1 MSFVLHYVM
10 ASMEMSVTQRLSQQQ
25 KLSPQMIQTIG
36 ILAMP
41 MDQLRERIYE
51 EVESNPA
58 MEILRDP
65 VYVSSTDSD
74 THQRFLESVAQP
86 EETLQEHLLVQ
97 LSEKKVPDEIRSLA
111 ERIIGNLD
119 SHGYFLSACE
129 NLLRPDETRAM
140 LDKAVSLV
148 QSFEPVG
155 VCCADLQESLLLQA
169 KASDNAP
176 PLAVTILK
184 DYFHLLEKT
193 RPQYIL
199 DGIAER
205 EPLVARHNSLNS
217 VKEAIDFIQSLNPY
231 PAQQY
236 SDGHSVA
243 YVEPDAFIRKST
255 DEEIENGADEFIVEM
270 LKGSL
275 PEIGVSKE
283 FREMASSEGAAGKFA
298 SDSIKKADWFINA
311 VQQRTMTVYNALR
324 VIVGKQSQFFYK
336 GPGNLVPLKMQEV
349 AEAIDVHPATISRI
363 ANGKFIR
370 CEWGFFEIRYF
381 FTNSIATDGDGPS
394 KESVK
399 QEISKILEAHESSGT
414 GKKLS
419 DEKLVQKL
427 AEKGIKIARRTV
439 AKYRAELNIKSSFD
453 RQ

>member
-1 MSFVLHYVM
+1 MFVLHYGM
-10 ASMEMSVTQRLSQQQ
+10 ASMEMSVTQRLAQQQ
-25 KLSPQMIQTIG
+25 KLSPQMIQTIN

-58 MEILRDP
+58 MEILKDP
-65 VYVSSTDSD
+65 VYVSSSDSD

-86 EETLQEHLLVQ
+86 AETLQEHLLVQ
-97 LSEKKVPDEIRSLA
+97 LSEKDIPENVKNLA

-119 SHGYFLSACE
+119 SHGYFRSPCKK
-129 NLLRPDETRAM
+129 LLRYDE
-140 LDKAVSLV
+140 SLELLEETLALI
-148 QSFEPVG
+148 QGFDPVG
-155 VCCADLQESLLLQA
+155 VCCADLRESLLLQA
-169 KASDNAP
+169 QAAENAP
-176 PLAVTILK
+176 SLAITILQ
-184 DYFHLLEKT
+184 DYFYLLEKA
-193 RPQYIL
+193 RPQHIL
-199 DGIAER
+199 TGLAER
-205 EPLVARHNSLNS
+205 DPLLARHHTIAS
-217 VKEAIDFIQSLNPY
+217 VTDALSFIQSLDPY
-231 PAQQY
+231 PARQF
-236 SDGHSVA
+236 SDGDTVS

-255 DEEIENGADEFIVEM
+255 DEEIENGAGEFTVEM

-275 PEIGVSKE
+275 PEIGVSSE
-283 FREMASSEGAAGKFA
+283 FKEMASSGGESGKFA
-298 SDSIKKADWFINA
+298 AESIKKADWFINA

-324 VIVGKQSQFFYK
+324 VIVGKQSLFFHK

-381 FTNSIATDGDGPS
+381 FTNSIASDGDGPS

-399 QEISKILEAHESSGT
+399 QEIAKILAEHEASGN

-419 DEKLVQKL
+419 DEKLAEKL

-453 RQ
+453 RK

>member
-1 MSFVLHYVM
+1 M
-10 ASMEMSVTQRLSQQQ
+10 ASMELSASQRMSQQQ
-25 KLSPQMIQTIG
+25 KLSPQMIQTIN

-58 MEILRDP
+58 MVVVKDP
-65 VYVSSTDSD
+65 VYVSSSDSD

-97 LSEKKVPDEIRSLA
+97 LSEKDVPENVQNLA
-111 ERIIGNLD
+111 ERMIGNLD
-119 SHGYFLSACE
+119 SHGFFQSPCE
-129 NLLRPDETRAM
+129 QLLRPGETRS
-140 LDKAVSLV
+140 LLKTTLRLV
-148 QSFEPVG
+148 QTFDPIG
-155 VCCADLQESLLLQA
+155 VCCYNLQESLIIQA
-169 KASDNAP
+169 TATENAP
-176 PLAVTILK
+176 PLAIILLR
-184 DYFHLLEKT
+184 DYFQLLEKS
-193 RPQYIL
+193 RPQQIL
-199 DGIAER
+199 SGIAETDA
-205 EPLVARHNSLNS
+205 LLARHYTVSA
-217 VKEAIDFIQSLNPY
+217 VEEAITFIQSLDPH
-231 PAQQY
+231 PAQQF
-236 SDGHSVA
+236 SDGNTVS

-255 DEEIENGADEFIVEM
+255 DEEIENGADLFTIEM

-275 PEIGVSKE
+275 PEV
-283 FREMASSEGAAGKFA
+283 AVSSEFKKMMDSGGETGKFA
-298 SDSIKKADWFINA
+298 AESVRKADWFINA

-324 VIVGKQSQFFYK
+324 VIVGKQSNFFYK

-349 AEAIDVHPATISRI
+349 ADAIEVHPATISRI

-381 FTNSIATDGDGPS
+381 FTNSIASDGDGPS

-399 QEISKILEAHESSGT
+399 QEIAKILAEHESSGQT
-414 GKKLS
+414 KKLS
-419 DEKLVQKL
+419 DEKLTAKL

-453 RQ
+453 RK

>member
-1 MSFVLHYVM
+1 
-10 ASMEMSVTQRLSQQQ
+10 MEMSVTQRLSQQQ

-58 MEILRDP
+58 IEIIRDP

-86 EETLQEHLLVQ
+86 AETLQDHLLLQ
-97 LSEKKVPDEIRSLA
+97 LSEKKVDEKIQNLA
-111 ERIIGNLD
+111 ERVIGNLD
-119 SHGYFLSACE
+119 SRGYFLGPCE
-129 NLLRPDETRAM
+129 NLLAPDEKSSFLRE
-140 LDKAVSLV
+140 AVELV
-148 QSFEPVG
+148 QSFDPIG
-155 VCCADLQESLLLQA
+155 VCCENLQESLLLQA
-169 KASDNAP
+169 KAIETAP
-176 PLAVTILK
+176 PLAVIILR
-184 DYFHLLEKT
+184 DFFPLLEKT
-193 RPQYIL
+193 RPQHIL
-199 DGIAER
+199 DGIAEQD
-205 EPLVARHNSLNS
+205 PLLARHYSLKT
-217 VKEAIDFIQSLNPY
+217 VKEALDFIQTLNPY

-236 SDGHSVA
+236 SDGGSVS

-255 DEEIENGADEFIVEM
+255 DEEIESGADEFIVEM

-275 PEIGVSKE
+275 PEIGVSKD
-283 FREMASSEGAAGKFA
+283 FKDMASSGGDTGKFV

-324 VIVGKQSQFFYK
+324 VIVGKQSLFFYK
-336 GPGNLVPLKMQEV
+336 GPGYLVPLRMQEV
-349 AEAIDVHPATISRI
+349 ADAIDVHPATISRI

-381 FTNSIATDGDGPS
+381 FTNSVATDGDGPS

-399 QEISKILEAHESSGT
+399 QEISKILSSHESSGT

-419 DEKLVQKL
+419 DEKIVQRL
-427 AEKGIKIARRTV
+427 AERGIKIARRTV
-439 AKYRAELNIKSSFD
+439 AKYRAELNIKSSFE
-453 RQ
+453 RL

>member
-1 MSFVLHYVM
+1 M
-10 ASMEMSVTQRLSQQQ
+10 ASMEMSVTQRMSQQQ
-25 KLSPQMIQTIG
+25 KLSPQMIQTIN

-58 MEILRDP
+58 IEILRDP
-65 VYVSSTDSD
+65 VYVSSSDSD

-86 EETLQEHLLVQ
+86 AETLQDHLLVQ
-97 LSEKKVPDEIRSLA
+97 LSEKDVSENVKNLA

-119 SHGYFLSACE
+119 SHGFFRSPCE
-129 NLLRPDETRAM
+129 NLLHPGESR
-140 LDKAVSLV
+140 SLLKTTLRLL
-148 QSFEPVG
+148 QTFDPVG
-155 VCCADLQESLLLQA
+155 VCCSGLQESLLLQA
-169 KASDNAP
+169 QAADDVP
-176 PLAVTILK
+176 QLAVILLR
-184 DYFHLLEKT
+184 DYFSLLEKT
-193 RPQYIL
+193 HPQQIL
-199 DGIAER
+199 AGIANDD
-205 EPLVARHNSLNS
+205 PLLARHYTVAAVTDAVS
-217 VKEAIDFIQSLNPY
+217 FIQSLNPY
-231 PAQQY
+231 PAQQF
-236 SDGHSVA
+236 SDGDSVS
-243 YVEPDAFIRKST
+243 YVKPDAFIRKST
-255 DEEIENGADEFIVEM
+255 DEEIENGADAFTVEM

-275 PEIGVSKE
+275 PEIGVSSE
-283 FREMASSEGAAGKFA
+283 FRDMVASGGESGKFA
-298 SDSIKKADWFINA
+298 ADSIKKADWFINA

-324 VIVGKQSQFFYK
+324 VIVGKQSNFFHK

-349 AEAIDVHPATISRI
+349 ADAIDVHPATISRI

-381 FTNSIATDGDGPS
+381 FTNSIASDGDGPS

-399 QEISKILEAHESSGT
+399 QEIARILAEHESSGN

-419 DEKLVQKL
+419 DEKLVAKL

-453 RQ
+453 R

>member
-1 MSFVLHYVM
+1 
-10 ASMEMSVTQRLSQQQ
+10 
-25 KLSPQMIQTIG
+25 
-36 ILAMP
+36 MP

-58 MEILRDP
+58 IEILRDP

-86 EETLQEHLLVQ
+86 TETLQEHLLRQ
-97 LSEKKVPDEIRSLA
+97 LSEKKIPDETRNLA
-111 ERIIGNLD
+111 ERVIGNLD
-119 SHGYFLSACE
+119 SRGYFLGPCE
-129 NLLRPDETRAM
+129 NLLKADENP
-140 LDKAVSLV
+140 SLLKDV
-148 QSFEPVG
+148 LKLLQSFDPAG
-155 VCCADLQESLLLQA
+155 VCCKDLQESLLIQA
-169 KASDNAP
+169 QSADGAP
-176 PLAVTILK
+176 PLAVIILR
-184 DYFHLLEKT
+184 DYFSLLEKT
-193 RPQYIL
+193 RPQHIL
-199 DGIAER
+199 DGIALHN
-205 EPLVARHNSLNS
+205 PLLARHHSVKT
-217 VKEAIDFIQSLNPY
+217 VKEALDFIQTLNPY
-231 PAQQY
+231 PAQMF
-236 SDGHSVA
+236 SDGQTVS

-255 DEEIENGADEFIVEM
+255 DEEIENGADEFTVEM
-270 LKGSL
+270 LKGAL
-275 PEIGVSKE
+275 PEIGVSKD
-283 FREMASSEGAAGKFA
+283 FRKMASSGGDAGKFI

-336 GPGNLVPLKMQEV
+336 GPGNLLPLKMQEV
-349 AEAIDVHPATISRI
+349 ADAIDVHPATISRI

-381 FTNSIATDGDGPS
+381 FTNSIAMDGDGPS

-399 QEISKILEAHESSGT
+399 EEIGRILAAHESSGS

-439 AKYRAELNIKSSFD
+439 AKYRNELNIKSSFE

>member
-1 MSFVLHYVM
+1 MFVLHYGM

-25 KLSPQMIQTIG
+25 KLSPQMIQTIN

-58 MEILRDP
+58 MVVLKDP
-65 VYVSSTDSD
+65 VYISSADSD

-86 EETLQEHLLVQ
+86 EETLQAHLLAQ
-97 LSEKKVPDEIRSLA
+97 LAVKNEPENVKNLA

-119 SHGYFLSACE
+119 SHGFFQSPCE
-129 NLLRPDETRAM
+129 NLLRSGETLA
-140 LDKAVSLV
+140 LLKKAVKLV
-148 QSFEPVG
+148 QSFDPVG
-155 VCCADLQESLLLQA
+155 VCCAGLQESLVLQA
-169 KASDNAP
+169 EAADDAP
-176 PLAVTILK
+176 GLAVILLR

-193 RPQYIL
+193 RPQQIL
-199 DGIAER
+199 AGIAEKD
-205 EPLVARHNSLNS
+205 PLLARHYTVSAVENALS
-217 VKEAIDFIQSLNPY
+217 FIQTLNPH
-231 PAQQY
+231 PAQQF
-236 SDGHSVA
+236 SDGNTVS

-255 DEEIENGADEFIVEM
+255 DEEIENGADAFTVEM

-275 PEIGVSKE
+275 PEVGVSSE
-283 FREMASSEGAAGKFA
+283 FKKMAKSGGETGKFA
-298 SDSIKKADWFINA
+298 TESIKKADWFINA

-324 VIVGKQSQFFYK
+324 VIVGKQSLFFNK

-349 AEAIDVHPATISRI
+349 ADAIEVHPATISRI

-381 FTNSIATDGDGPS
+381 FTNSIASDGDGPS

-399 QEISKILEAHESSGT
+399 QEISKILAEHESSGQT
-414 GKKLS
+414 KKLS
-419 DEKLVQKL
+419 DEKLTAKL

-453 RQ
+453 R

>member
-1 MSFVLHYVM
+1 MS
-10 ASMEMSVTQRLSQQQ
+10 SMEMSVTQRLSQQQ

-58 MEILRDP
+58 IEIIRDP

-86 EETLQEHLLVQ
+86 AETLQDHLLLQ
-97 LSEKKVPDEIRSLA
+97 LSEKKVDEKIQNLA
-111 ERIIGNLD
+111 ERVIGNLD
-119 SHGYFLSACE
+119 SRGYFLGPCE
-129 NLLRPDETRAM
+129 NLLAPDEKSSFLRE
-140 LDKAVSLV
+140 AVELV
-148 QSFEPVG
+148 QSFDPIG
-155 VCCADLQESLLLQA
+155 VCCENLQESLLLQA
-169 KASDNAP
+169 KAIETAP
-176 PLAVTILK
+176 PLAVIILR
-184 DYFHLLEKT
+184 DFFPLLEKT
-193 RPQYIL
+193 RPQHIL
-199 DGIAER
+199 DGIAEQD
-205 EPLVARHNSLNS
+205 PLLARHYSLKT
-217 VKEAIDFIQSLNPY
+217 VKEALDFIQTLNPY

-236 SDGHSVA
+236 SDGGSVS

-255 DEEIENGADEFIVEM
+255 DEEIESGADEFIVEM

-275 PEIGVSKE
+275 PEIGVSKD
-283 FREMASSEGAAGKFA
+283 FKDMASSGGDTGKFV

-324 VIVGKQSQFFYK
+324 VIVGKQSLFFYK
-336 GPGNLVPLKMQEV
+336 GPGYLVPLRMQEV
-349 AEAIDVHPATISRI
+349 ADAIDVHPATISRI

-381 FTNSIATDGDGPS
+381 FTNSVATDGDGPS

-399 QEISKILEAHESSGT
+399 QEISKILSSHESSGT

-419 DEKLVQKL
+419 DEKIVQRL
-427 AEKGIKIARRTV
+427 AERGIKIARRTV
-439 AKYRAELNIKSSFD
+439 AKYRAELNIKSSFE
-453 RQ
+453 RL